1 MTTKQRRSGLASS
14 GLDAVIPTIT
24 TPLPDPQTEAA
35 KVVKPQTEAAK
46 VKFGG
51 YIDPK
56 VAEQARDAL
65 YALGGSWTAGAL
77 IEGAL
82 RREIDRLAT
91 EHNGG
96 KPFPTREE
104 QRLRTGPRIT

>member
-24 TPLPDPQTEAA
+24 TPLTDPPAP

-51 YIDPK
+51 YIDPQ

-91 EHNGG
+91 EHTGG
-96 KPFPTREE
+96 NPSPTRE
-104 QRLRTGPRIT
+104 QPRLRTGPRIT

>member
-14 GLDAVIPTIT
+14 GLDAVIPTMT
-24 TPLPDPQTEAA
+24 TPLPDPPAP

-51 YIDPK
+51 YIDPQI
-56 VAEQARDAL
+56 AEQARDAL

-82 RREIDRLAT
+82 KREIDRLAT